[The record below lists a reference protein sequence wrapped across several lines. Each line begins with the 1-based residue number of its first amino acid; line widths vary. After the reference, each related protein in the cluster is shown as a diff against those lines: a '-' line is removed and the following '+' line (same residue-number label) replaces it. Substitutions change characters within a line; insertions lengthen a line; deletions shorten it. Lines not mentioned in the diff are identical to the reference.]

1 MKGSMKIVLGALALI
16 LLLSTLASA
25 KEEVYAIPIVKIV
38 KTGYSVIRYDKVLY
52 YFSSPVSLS
61 VTFDKIDDRY
71 VEVVVKPIDFLTPTI
86 AVSLWWGD
94 FPVNSLGLEAGG
106 DNSWTLDTE
115 TGYAEK

>member
-16 LLLSTLASA
+16 FLLSTIAA
-25 KEEVYAIPIVKIV
+25 ARDIYALPIVKIV
-38 KTGYSVIRYDKVLY
+38 KTGHTDIKFDKILY
-52 YFSSPVSLS
+52 HFSSPVSLT
-61 VTFDKIDDRY
+61 VTFDKIDDRF
-71 VEVVVKPIDFLTPTI
+71 VEIEVKPTDFLTPTI

-106 DNSWTLDTE
+106 DNTWTLDTE

>member
-1 MKGSMKIVLGALALI
+1 MKGSMKVLLSALALI
-16 LLLSTLASA
+16 LLLSTVATA
-25 KEEVYAIPIVKIV
+25 RDIYARPIVKLV
-38 KTGYSVIRYDKVLY
+38 KTGYTTIKFDKINY
-52 YFSSPVSLS
+52 YFSSPVSLT
-61 VTFDKIDDRY
+61 VTFDKIDDRF
-71 VEVVVKPIDFLTPTI
+71 VEIEIKPVDYPTPTI